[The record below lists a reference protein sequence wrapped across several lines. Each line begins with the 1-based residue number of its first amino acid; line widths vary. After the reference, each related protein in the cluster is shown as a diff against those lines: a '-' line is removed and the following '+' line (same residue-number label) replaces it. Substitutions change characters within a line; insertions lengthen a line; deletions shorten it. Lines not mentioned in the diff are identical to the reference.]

1 RVMNKNSLKKIVSNL
16 EQYQTLIGT
25 LLIVSILV
33 ASAIMLVLNFQSE
46 KNNDTSNELV
56 QKVTNLEQE
65 QKNVN
70 HKINQIIDLLNENKT
85 TSSNITETVKKTSAS
100 SKSTQN
106 ISTASTGLIN
116 INSASLSQLDSL
128 SGIGPTYAQRIID
141 YRNQNGGFKSIE
153 EIKNVKGIG
162 DKTFEKFKGN
172 ITI

>member
-1 RVMNKNSLKKIVSNL
+1 MNKNSLKKIVSNL

-70 HKINQIIDLLNENKT
+70 HKINQIID
-85 TSSNITETVKKTSAS
+85 
-100 SKSTQN
+100 
-106 ISTASTGLIN
+106 
-116 INSASLSQLDSL
+116 
-128 SGIGPTYAQRIID
+128 
-141 YRNQNGGFKSIE
+141 
-153 EIKNVKGIG
+153 
-162 DKTFEKFKGN
+162 
-172 ITI
+172 